1 VKKTKSLRSTTAR
14 MITLPSLLIPA
25 NCEDLQTG
33 KQETLKTRDKA
44 EAFRLVAAKNETVAA
59 PAFSL
64 HLARVY
70 WKAGD
75 PAAANRT
82 WQCVM
87 DEILKL
93 KSGNTHQRWVTAI
106 KDKAFD
112 SLRNLVV
119 METRTEHFL
128 RALENGTV
136 CTNIFLRRV
145 QNFALDMSWLPWPV
159 LPKKGWPKIQFK
171 DKRGITR
178 PEHEK
183 ILAGEQN
190 SEWQAFY
197 NLLWNLGGSQSDV
210 ANLRAEDVDWEM
222 KAIGFTRMKNGSVV
236 HLHFGKTLENIL
248 NDLPGEGFLLPR
260 IAPMKESDRAKA
272 FMRRCDLVGVS
283 FERIALPWAQS
294 EMTMTLSLG
303 EFAGRKC
310 DACAISA
317 QSKNEVRSANATRR
331 DQRAFRCGVT
341 RARRGRRMKNAV
353 AFASVSGTAAV
364 VAFRFRS
371 SRLSACASLFR
382 PPNR

>member
-1 VKKTKSLRSTTAR
+1 MFITMKNDMKQRYRAFLR
-14 MITLPSLLIPA
+14 PWGVYY
-25 NCEDLQTG
+25 CEDLQTG

-44 EAFRLVAAKNETVAA
+44 EAYRLVAAKNETAAA

-64 HLARVY
+64 QLARVY

-75 PAAANRT
+75 PAAVSRT

-93 KSGNTHQRWVTAI
+93 KNGNTHQRWVTAN

-119 METRTEHFL
+119 METRPEHFL

-178 PEHEK
+178 AEHEK
-183 ILAGEQN
+183 ILMGEQN
-190 SEWQAFY
+190 SEWRAFY

-222 KAIGFTRMKNGSVV
+222 KVISFSRMKTGSVV
-236 HLHFGKTLENIL
+236 QLHFGEGLAKLEAEQQRGIPFNEAIG
-248 NDLPGEGFLLPR
+248 NDSLGLDIMARGVLQDWLATMFNQYDQIAGKLLPAAEAAGVKPK
-260 IAPMKESDRAKA
+260 IVPPIGEAQAAK
-272 FMRRCDLVGVS
+272 
-283 FERIALPWAQS
+283 
-294 EMTMTLSLG
+294 
-303 EFAGRKC
+303 
-310 DACAISA
+310 
-317 QSKNEVRSANATRR
+317 
-331 DQRAFRCGVT
+331 
-341 RARRGRRMKNAV
+341 RGAKVNL
-353 AFASVSGTAAV
+353 T
-364 VAFRFRS
+364 
-371 SRLSACASLFR
+371 
-382 PPNR
+382 N